1 MTASPPPDSS
11 TPCAPAAPS
20 RSHPPGCRWRWLLAG
35 LALLLL
41 PLLLL
46 ASVLSAPGLRAGLA
60 LAEHLSGGALQVA
73 AVTGSLGSGRVQLRG
88 LALRTASTDY
98 QLDALDLHWQPAQLW
113 QGELRITTLTLG
125 VLRLSARAPDP
136 TPPSLPERLTLPL
149 ALTLEH
155 ARLARLELGQLA
167 MGPFA
172 LSVRSD
178 GRQHQL
184 QLSEAMTPW
193 GASTAALQLDGVR
206 PFALE
211 GVWRHGGQLEHAP
224 INGEVRLAGT
234 LGAVNISL
242 AVGYQ
247 HSALGAHAI
256 LAPFATLPFARLRQA
271 EVTLAQFNPAQWLPG
286 APAADISLSASSTT
300 VSGQRQRV
308 VLRANNALAGPWPD
322 RRLPWQGAQ
331 AELEVDDTTLTLRQL
346 SVQALDGALDG
357 SGSWQGQTLNFASHL
372 RGLRLHTLA
381 HALPDWPAD
390 GQLAVRGQM
399 SAPQL
404 SLSLNDRQQR
414 GLHAELALEGQ
425 AQTRRLRLT
434 QLQLRDGAAQLD
446 GSGELAL
453 AGSRRFSLAATL
465 RQLNPARWTSALAQG
480 ALDARVTVSG
490 NVQPLSAQMT
500 LHVDPSSQYRGLPVS
515 AQLRGQ
521 WKDQR
526 AQGLHLAASLGNNR
540 LAADGALGGPQDVLN
555 FTLAAPQLGQLGGEF
570 AGSAQGQGKLSGKGW
585 QLRLA
590 GLLDIRQLRAPG
602 GVSVEQLLLD
612 ARLPDNFDQA
622 GQINLT
628 LRQLRAGGWLLA
640 QADARYQG
648 SRPRHS
654 LSVQA
659 RGHGPLG
666 AFDARLAAEGGWQNG
681 RGWQGRLTQL
691 SNQGPLA
698 LNLDAPLTLGVVD
711 ARHWQL
717 AGLRGKLLGA
727 QLNAPRLAQDGNT
740 LSGQGQ
746 LSGMVLANWLKLLD
760 SPPPLDGSLVLAADW
775 SLRGNGQGQLN
786 LRRESG
792 DVWLRQHSAR
802 PLGLEHAQLQ
812 LNRRDSAWKL
822 QATLRSQTLGSLNA
836 QGQLGSAAGQLLPG
850 PASTMQLSANAELP
864 DLAAWAT
871 WLPPGTRLTGRA
883 SASLSAEGTLNAP
896 RWRGS
901 LKADALGVQR
911 PSNGVAFNDG
921 QLRASLQGDT
931 LKLDSLILHDKQGGH
946 LTLRGNANW
955 RQPDS
960 TQLTLVLHQL
970 AVLSHPNRSLS
981 VSGQAQLRQSGAGL
995 LLSGGLT
1002 VNQGRIVLPE
1012 SDTPVL
1018 GSDVVIVG
1026 QPVREPE
1033 PPLAVPVAVALDLD
1047 LGEQFL
1053 LVGKGLNTRL
1063 AGQLRLSAAAGQAPS
1078 ATGSVRVVSGYYA
1091 AYGQRLDISRGVLTF
1106 VNRLDNPG
1114 LDVLAV
1120 RRGLSVEPGVE
1131 ISGTAQAPRVQLV
1144 STPELPDSEKL
1155 SWLVLGRGAT
1165 SLRGGETELL
1175 FSAASTLLGSGNAMG
1190 IQQQLASRLGL
1201 DELNVGAAS
1210 TRPSVRST
1218 QASSASHPL
1227 DNQVLTLG
1235 KRLSSG
1241 LYLGYEQ
1248 SLTGVGAAVKLTWEW
1263 SKNWSVVLR
1272 AGEQSALDAVYGRGF
1287 D

>member
-1 MTASPPPDSS
+1 MTATPPPDSS
-11 TPCAPAAPS
+11 PAPASSPLPQPH
-20 RSHPPGCRWRWLLAG
+20 RRWRGWLAG
-35 LALLLL
+35 VLVLLL

-46 ASVLSAPGLRAGLA
+46 ASLFSAPGLRAGLA
-60 LAEHLSGGALQVA
+60 LAERLSGGALQVA

-98 QLDALDLHWQPAQLW
+98 QLDVLDLHWQPAQLW
-113 QGELRITTLTLG
+113 QGEVRITTLALG
-125 VLRLSARAPDP
+125 VLRLTARAPDP
-136 TPPSLPERLTLPL
+136 TPPSLPEQLTLPL

-172 LSVRSD
+172 LSAHSD
-178 GRQHQL
+178 GRQHHL
-184 QLSEAMTPW
+184 QLSEAITPW
-193 GASTAALQLDGVR
+193 GSSTAALQLDGVR
-206 PFALE
+206 PFALA
-211 GVWRHGGQLEHAP
+211 GVWRHGGQLAQAP
-224 INGEVRLAGT
+224 INGEVHLAGT
-234 LGAVNISL
+234 LGAVKISL

-247 HSALGAHAI
+247 HSALGAHAT
-256 LAPFATLPFARLRQA
+256 LAPFAALPFARLRQA

-286 APAADISLSASSTT
+286 APAAEISLSASSTP
-300 VSGQRQRV
+300 VSGQRQRIQ
-308 VLRANNALAGPWPD
+308 LRARNALAGPWPA

-331 AELEVDDTTLTLRQL
+331 AELDVDDNTLTVRQL
-346 SVQALDGALDG
+346 SVQALDGELDG
-357 SGSWQGQTLNFASHL
+357 SGSWQGQTLNFTSRL
-372 RGLRLHTLA
+372 RGLRLRTLA
-381 HALPDWPAD
+381 SALPDWPAD

-414 GLHAELALEGQ
+414 ELHAELTLTGPAQ
-425 AQTRRLRLT
+425 ARLVRLS
-434 QLQLRDGAAQLD
+434 QLQLRDGAARLE
-446 GSGELAL
+446 GSGDLAL
-453 AGSRRFSLAATL
+453 AGNRRFSLTATL
-465 RQLNPARWTSALAQG
+465 RQLNPARWSTALADGTLNAQ
-480 ALDARVTVSG
+480 VTVSG
-490 NVQPLSAQMT
+490 NAQPLSAQIE
-500 LHVDPSSQYRGLPVS
+500 LNVDPSSHYRGLPVS

-521 WKDQR
+521 WAGQR
-526 AQGLHLAASLGNNR
+526 AQGLRLAASLGHNR

-555 FTLAAPQLGQLGGEF
+555 FTLAAPQLSQLGGEF

-612 ARLPDNFDQA
+612 ARLPDNLDQA
-622 GQINLT
+622 GQLSLT
-628 LRQLRAGGWLLA
+628 LRQLRAGGWQLA

-654 LSVQA
+654 LSMQA
-659 RGHGPLG
+659 RGRGPLG
-666 AFDARLAAEGGWQNG
+666 DFDARLAAEGGWQSG
-681 RGWQGRLTQL
+681 RGWQGQLTQL
-691 SNQGPLA
+691 SNQGRLA
-698 LNLDAPLTLGVVD
+698 LNLDAPLALSVVD

-717 AGLRGKLLGA
+717 TGLRGRLLGA
-727 QLNAPRLAQDGNT
+727 RLNAPRLAQDGHT

-746 LSGMVLANWLKLLD
+746 LSGMVLTSWLKLLD
-760 SPPPLDGSLVLAADW
+760 SPPPLDGSLVLAVDW
-775 SLRGNGQGQLN
+775 NLSGNGQGQLN

-792 DVWLRQHSAR
+792 DVWLSQHAAR

-812 LNRRDSAWKL
+812 LNRRDTLWKG
-822 QATLRSQTLGSLNA
+822 QATLRSQTLGSLTA
-836 QGQLGSAAGQLLPG
+836 QGQLSSAAGQLLPG

-864 DLAAWAT
+864 NLAAWAT
-871 WLPPGTRLTGRA
+871 WLPPGIRLSGRA
-883 SASLSAEGTLNAP
+883 SASLSADGALNAP

-911 PSNGVAFNDG
+911 PSDGIAFRDG
-921 QLRASLQGDT
+921 QLRASLQDDM
-931 LKLDSLILHDKQGGH
+931 LKLDSLTLRDPQGGH
-946 LTLRGNANW
+946 LTLRGSANW

-960 TQLTLVLHQL
+960 TQLTLTLHQL

-981 VSGQAQLRQSGAGL
+981 VSGQAQLRQSGSGL

-1002 VNQGRIVLPE
+1002 VDKGRIVLPE
-1012 SDTPVL
+1012 NDTPTL
-1018 GSDVVIVG
+1018 SSDVVIVG
-1026 QPVREPE
+1026 QPAREPDA
-1033 PPLAVPVAVALDLD
+1033 PLAVPVAVALDLD
-1047 LGEQFL
+1047 LGEQFHL
-1053 LVGKGLNTRL
+1053 IGKGLNTRL
-1063 AGQLRLSAAAGQAPS
+1063 AGQLRLSAAAGQSPS

-1106 VNRLDNPG
+1106 VHRLDNPG

-1131 ISGTAQAPRVQLV
+1131 ISGSAQAPRVQLV

-1155 SWLVLGRGAT
+1155 SWLVLGRSAT

-1218 QASSASHPL
+1218 QTSSTSHPL